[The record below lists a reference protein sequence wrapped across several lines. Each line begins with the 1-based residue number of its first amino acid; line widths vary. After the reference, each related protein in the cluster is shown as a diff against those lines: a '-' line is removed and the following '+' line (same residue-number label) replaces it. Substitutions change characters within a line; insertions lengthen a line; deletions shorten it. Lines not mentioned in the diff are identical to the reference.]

1 MADGNGANTYYTIQ
15 MRQCNMFKHS
25 QWDQAAAHTTHRQK
39 TPCTLTTACGRRVAA
54 AMRVMLI
61 ELVLLARMAFG
72 CTICAA
78 GHVAR

>member
-1 MADGNGANTYYTIQ
+1 
-15 MRQCNMFKHS
+15 MFKHS